1 MKYNILKYE
10 KNGFTVYSRVLG
22 KYDRD
27 NTLRSIFSI
36 ESSRLGADALKKQ
49 IDESLL
55 DEQHTITK
63 IESIHGNEIIML
75 NTIKRT

>member
-22 KYDRD
+22 KY
-27 NTLRSIFSI
+27 
-36 ESSRLGADALKKQ
+36 EKQ